1 MNAEV
6 PLIAAGERGPRIPG
20 LTLSDDW
27 IGKSEEKQLL
37 EQVDG
42 GNWRN
47 DLKRRVQ
54 HYGFR
59 YDYRAR
65 SILPVDYLGPLP
77 GWLTVLAGRLVD
89 KGVFS
94 SVPDQVIVN
103 EYLTGQ
109 GISAHIDCV
118 PCFGDT
124 IAILSLGCFV
134 VMTFQCA
141 ATGAQHEMTLPTCS
155 LLRLSGPARYDW
167 LHGIPARK
175 SDMIDGMKTQRL
187 RRVSLTFRSV
197 VSGA

>member
-1 MNAEV
+1 MSAER
-6 PLIAAGERGPRIPG
+6 PLTAASDEGLRIPG
-20 LTLSDDW
+20 LTLNEDW
-27 IGKSEEKQLL
+27 IGKAEEDQLL
-37 EQVDG
+37 KQVDG

-65 SILPVDYLGPLP
+65 SVFPTDDLGPLP
-77 GWLTVLAGRLVD
+77 GWLAVLAGRLVD

-94 SVPDQVIVN
+94 TVPDQVIVN
-103 EYLTGQ
+103 EYLAGQ
-109 GISAHIDCV
+109 GISAHVDCV

-124 IAILSLGCFV
+124 IAILSLGCSV
-134 VMTFQCA
+134 IMTFQCV
-141 ATGAQHEMTLPTCS
+141 ATGARCEITLPGCS
-155 LLRLSGPARYDW
+155 LLKLSGPARYDW

-175 SDMIDGMKTQRL
+175 SDMIGGIKTQRV

-197 VSGA
+197 VISE

>member
-1 MNAEV
+1 MSADV
-6 PLIAAGERGPRIPG
+6 PLIAACEEGLRIPG
-20 LTLSDDW
+20 LALNNDW
-27 IGKSEEKQLL
+27 IGKAEESQLL
-37 EQVDG
+37 KQVDG

-65 SILPVDYLGPLP
+65 SVLPGDHLGPLP
-77 GWLTVLAGRLVD
+77 GWLAVLAGRLVD
-89 KGVFS
+89 KGVFYT
-94 SVPDQVIVN
+94 VPDQVIVN

-124 IAILSLGCFV
+124 IAILSLGSSV

-141 ATGAQHEMTLPTCS
+141 ATGARREMTLPTCS

-197 VSGA
+197 VIGA

>member
-1 MNAEV
+1 MSADV
-6 PLIAAGERGPRIPG
+6 SLIAGCEEGLRIPG
-20 LTLSDDW
+20 LTLNHDW
-27 IGKSEEKQLL
+27 IGKAEEGQLL
-37 EQVDG
+37 EHVDG
-42 GNWRN
+42 GRWRN

-65 SILPVDYLGPLP
+65 FVSPADYLGPLP
-77 GWLTVLAGRLVD
+77 GWLADLAGHLVD
-89 KGVFS
+89 NGLFS
-94 SVPDQVIVN
+94 KVPDQVIVN

-124 IAILSLGCFV
+124 IAILSLGCPV

-141 ATGAQHEMTLPTCS
+141 ASGARCEMVLPACS
-155 LLRLSGPARYDW
+155 LLGLSGSARYDW

-175 SDMIDGMKTQRL
+175 SDTINDMKTQRL
-187 RRVSLTFRSV
+187 RRVSLTFRSIII
-197 VSGA
+197 GA